1 MRYRV
6 LMARDLP
13 SEREAREILARK
25 RTRPLPR
32 PAPKAGRSLAPF
44 IKELDERFGRGA
56 GALEPRWR
64 EIVGDQLARVT
75 RPQKLT
81 KGRAGSGGTLELRVA
96 GPAALL
102 VQHQSADIL
111 ARVNLFLG
119 PGAVDKLRIAQGPV
133 QPLPQMAASKKGAR
147 RRIEPLDAAAEA
159 DLVKSVEAAPT
170 GLKSALANLGRAVLA
185 DQAKGRRR

>member
-1 MRYRV
+1 M
-6 LMARDLP
+6 
-13 SEREAREILARK
+13 
-25 RTRPLPR
+25 
-32 PAPKAGRSLAPF
+32 
-44 IKELDERFGRGA
+44 
-56 GALEPRWR
+56 EPRWR

-81 KGRAGSGGTLELRVA
+81 KGRSGAGGTLELRVA

-133 QPLPQMAASKKGAR
+133 KPLPTPAASTKGAR
-147 RRIEPLDAAAEA
+147 RRIAPLDAAAEA
-159 DLVKSVEAAPT
+159 ELARSVEAAPD
-170 GLKSALANLGRAVLA
+170 GLKAALAALGRAVIS
-185 DQAKGRRR
+185 DQAKSRKR

>member
-1 MRYRV
+1 
-6 LMARDLP
+6 MARDLP
-13 SEREAREILARK
+13 TESEAREILSRK
-25 RTRPLPR
+25 RTRPVPR
-32 PAPKAGRSLAPF
+32 PAPPAGRSLAPF

-81 KGRAGSGGTLELRVA
+81 KGRGGTGGTLELRVA

-119 PGAVDKLRIAQGPV
+119 AGAVDKLRIAQGPV
-133 QPLPQMAASKKGAR
+133 KPLAAPAASTKGAR
-147 RRIEPLDAAAEA
+147 RRIAPLDAAAEA
-159 DLVKSVEAAPT
+159 ELSKSVEAAPDR
-170 GLKSALANLGRAVLA
+170 LKAALATLGRAVLS
-185 DQAKGRRR
+185 DQAKRGR